1 MADKDLVT
9 KSQLRST
16 AERVVSSMDDLVDDS
31 EFDAATT
38 QLRSEHQSILNKLD
52 LVLEQVTISSAEEA
66 SF

>member
-9 KSQLRST
+9 KSQLRSA

-38 QLRSEHQSILNKLD
+38 QLRSEHQSILDKLD
-52 LVLEQVTISSAEEA
+52 SVLEKVTITRAEEA